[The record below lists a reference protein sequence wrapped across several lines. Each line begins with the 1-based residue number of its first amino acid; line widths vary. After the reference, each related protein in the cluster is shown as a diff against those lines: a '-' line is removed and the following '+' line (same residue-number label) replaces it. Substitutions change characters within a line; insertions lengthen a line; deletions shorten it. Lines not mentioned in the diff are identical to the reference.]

1 MCWVKWDDICKP
13 KKEAGLGIR
22 ELRLMNLSLLAKWR
36 WKLLSHEKEV
46 WKDVIMAKYGAVYVG
61 LENFGDIQVSRSASF
76 WWRDICSLD
85 KNTNWFGG
93 AVEKCVRNG
102 ALTLF
107 WSAKWLGT
115 TPLKQRFP
123 RIFSISN
130 QQLNSVSNMGS
141 WLDGLWRW
149 EFTWR
154 RNFFDWEI
162 PLLQDFLGFVN
173 DFVPTDGEDV
183 WLWREDKEVG
193 FTVKNCYFL
202 LLRQFRGQRVLD
214 RSTEIVFSRIWK
226 DGVPSKVCAFS
237 WQMLLNRIQTKE
249 NLCRRRII
257 PQHDFHCV
265 MCGSGVES
273 TTHLFLHCEKAA
285 AVWYAVMKWLG
296 FMVIVP
302 PDLVSSFVILGEH
315 GKGKKEKL
323 CLSLIWNSYVWSVW
337 KFRNEFIFNNK
348 EVVIEEVIEHVKFQS
363 WKWFVGRVAKNPCL
377 LYEWQWCPTEC
388 FSR

>member
-214 RSTEIVFSRIWK
+214 RSTEIFFQEYGRT
-226 DGVPSKVCAFS
+226 A
-237 WQMLLNRIQTKE
+237 
-249 NLCRRRII
+249 CRQR
-257 PQHDFHCV
+257 CV
-265 MCGSGVES
+265 
-273 TTHLFLHCEKAA
+273 
-285 AVWYAVMKWLG
+285 
-296 FMVIVP
+296 
-302 PDLVSSFVILGEH
+302 
-315 GKGKKEKL
+315 
-323 CLSLIWNSYVWSVW
+323 LSLG
-337 KFRNEFIFNNK
+337 K
-348 EVVIEEVIEHVKFQS
+348 
-363 WKWFVGRVAKNPCL
+363 C
-377 LYEWQWCPTEC
+377 C
-388 FSR
+388 